1 MRAGL
6 FLRRRAKGTAMSNAE
21 LDPKIRKTIHD
32 HWRAF
37 LTEGVIL
44 LVLGLVAIAVPPIAG
59 MATTIIVGWVF
70 LVGALVGLSATFAAQ
85 HAPGFWWSLLSAVI
99 ALLAGLVLLLYP
111 SQGLITLT
119 YVLIAFFIV
128 DGIVIIV
135 IAFEHRRELSNR
147 WQWMMIGG
155 LMDLILAVLIVGGL
169 PGTFAWALGLL
180 VGIDLVWGG
189 VSLIGIGL
197 SARQRL

>member
-1 MRAGL
+1 
-6 FLRRRAKGTAMSNAE
+6 MSNAE